1 MPQYRIRNY
10 FLRLI
15 AVWLALAG
23 LFAAEQHGVV
33 KSGGLPVPGA
43 TVTATMDNKKVVTTT
58 DDQGVYSFP
67 DLDEG
72 VWKMTVELLGFE
84 TVTRDIGVSP
94 EAPSPSWDLKLMSAA
109 DLTTALAAKAT
120 AVAAAAAPAPAP
132 AAPAVAVGAPAAA
145 PTTAATTPTPAAPA
159 AAPSATPTGNGRGG
173 TQAAQNGRGRNQN
186 QTAAAGRGG
195 QGTAA
200 NGRGGQGTAAN
211 GGRPSLLGAYQE
223 VGVNQSAESSA
234 FNTEGN
240 ISSEQSAQLS
250 QSADQAFVV
259 QGSQSTAM
267 GMGGNPDFGG
277 GFGGRGGDFGGG
289 PGGGFGGEAGGMGM
303 GMPGAGG
310 ADAAGAGG
318 AGGGAGG
325 GGGVGGGGGG
335 RGGGGGGIGGGGGRG
350 GGGGMPGGGGPGGGG
365 FGGGRGGAGGAAFA
379 GGRGGRGGFQGR
391 PGAMAFGN
399 NRRNPRQM
407 YTGSLNIN
415 EANSILDAKTFSLSG
430 QDISKPYMNRTN
442 VTGNVGGPFKIPKLL
457 DGSKGQFQI
466 NFTVGRSRNGQL
478 SGNGVPTTMPSG
490 PERLGDF
497 AGVPGTNGQTAVI
510 YDPTNNAPFAGNI
523 IPTTRINPIATQLMK
538 FYPYP
543 NLPGLTRNYEAP
555 STPVTSTNTLNSR
568 VNQTI
573 NAKNRIMVNAAWQG
587 TNGRS
592 PNSLLLTDPFNN
604 NSPIIDTSNGN
615 GVNAGTTWS
624 HNFTTRLIN
633 SLAFTFSRQKTVASP
648 YFSGLQNIEGP
659 QYLNIP
665 GVATDSLNW
674 GPPSVGFTNYGGLSD
689 ITARLQ
695 QAQTSSATESLMWIH
710 AKHTFTFGGG
720 FRRQQW
726 DTQNNSNPRGSF
738 SFNGDAT
745 SQYVNGKPVPNTGL
759 DLADFM
765 LGVPDTAAVQCAGG
779 GATNLCNGDPA
790 YYFRGDVISAYITD
804 DFRVSQRFSLSFGAR
819 WDYQTPVNELHN
831 QMVNMAFGPEFSSY
845 VAALPGQTNPYTSQ
859 KFSSALVN
867 SDPHNISPRVGLA
880 WKPSA
885 KKSTVIRAGYGVSY
899 NTSAYSNMA
908 MRLSQQPPLARS
920 LNLNILNNYPL
931 LQDGGITM
939 ANAFSLAS
947 TLGSNLSSN
956 TYAINPDYKIGYAQT
971 WNLAIQQNLPYSF
984 QSTLTYTGVKGT
996 DLDRTYQPWVSPPGS
1011 TLPSFLYPN
1020 GVGEQPNYAPGYTYE
1035 TYGANSIYNG
1045 LSGQLLRR
1053 FSGGLSVST
1062 TYTFRKYLGEYEPDM
1077 DWENFRLNRG
1087 PMVGPNQ
1094 LAITGSYSTGQ
1105 GMRGAGLLTGWK
1117 GHLVKDWTIQS
1128 GFTLASG
1135 NPITPS
1141 CAGNACVAVGSN
1153 GLSSRPEYTGVP
1165 VGPVEPGQYFNT
1177 AAFSQVIPAGQWG
1190 NAAPGSIAG
1199 PQIFNLSASAA
1210 RVFRFGERHS
1220 MEIQLVTTN
1229 ALNHVTITGWDTQ
1242 VGSQQFG
1249 QATAVNGMRT
1259 VTASMRF
1266 RF

>member
-23 LFAAEQHGVV
+23 LFAAEHHGVV

-43 TVTATMDNKKVVTTT
+43 TVTATMENKKAVTTT
-58 DDQGVYSFP
+58 DDQGTYSFP

-84 TVTRDIGVSP
+84 SATRDVGVSP
-94 EAPSPSWDLKLMSAA
+94 EAPSPQWDLKLLSAA

-132 AAPAVAVGAPAAA
+132 AAPAAAVGAPAAA
-145 PTTAATTPTPAAPA
+145 PTTAANTPAAAAPA
-159 AAPSATPTGNGRGG
+159 AASNTAPAANGRGG
-173 TQAAQNGRGRNQN
+173 TQAAAQNGRGSRNQN
-186 QTAAAGRGG
+186 QTAAGRSSRG
-195 QGTAA
+195 QNQTAA
-200 NGRGGQGTAAN
+200 AGQGTAAN

-223 VGVNQSAESSA
+223 VGVNQSSESSA
-234 FNTEGN
+234 FNQEGN

-289 PGGGFGGEAGGMGM
+289 PGGFGMG
-303 GMPGAGG
+303 GGQDNGGTGGLPGLGGGGAG
-310 ADAAGAGG
+310 ADAAGAG
-318 AGGGAGG
+318 AGG
-325 GGGVGGGGGG
+325 GGGGRGGIGGGGGG
-335 RGGGGGGIGGGGGRG
+335 RGGGPGGGGPAGGGGRG
-350 GGGGMPGGGGPGGGG
+350 GGGGFPG
-365 FGGGRGGAGGAAFA
+365 GGGRGGGVGGAGFA

-415 EANSILDAKTFSLSG
+415 EANSILDAKTYSLSG
-430 QDISKPYMNRTN
+430 QNLAKPYMNNTN
-442 VTGNVGGPFKIPKLL
+442 VTGNIGGPFKIPKLL

-466 NFTVGRSRNGQL
+466 NFTVRRSRNGNESPL
-478 SGNGVPTTMPSG
+478 TTMPSAL
-490 PERLGDF
+490 ERTGDF

-510 YDPTNNAPFAGNI
+510 YDPTTNAPFAGNI
-523 IPTTRINPIATQLMK
+523 IPSTRINPIAAQLMK
-538 FYPYP
+538 FYPLP
-543 NLPGLTRNYEAP
+543 NLPGLTRNYEVP
-555 STPVTSTNTLNSR
+555 STPVASANTLNSR

-573 NAKNRIMVNAAWQG
+573 NAKNRIMVSLAWQG

-592 PNSLLLTDPFNN
+592 PNQLLLQDPYN
-604 NSPIIDTSNGN
+604 NSTIVDTSSGSGINS
-615 GVNAGTTWS
+615 GTTWS

-633 SLAFTFSRQKTVASP
+633 SMAFTFSRQRNQSSP
-648 YFSGLQNIEGP
+648 YFSGLENIEGP

-665 GVATDSLNW
+665 GVATDPLNW
-674 GPPSVGFTNYGGLSD
+674 GPPSIGFTNYGGLSD
-689 ITARLQ
+689 ATARLQ
-695 QAQTSSATESLMWIH
+695 RQQTSSATESLMWIH
-710 AKHTFTFGGG
+710 SKHTLTFGGG

-726 DTQNNSNPRGSF
+726 NNQNNSNPRGSF

-779 GATNLCNGDPA
+779 GVSNLCNGDPA

-831 QMVNMAFGPEFSSY
+831 QIVNMAFGPEFSSY

-859 KFSSALVN
+859 KFSNALVN
-867 SDPHNISPRVGLA
+867 PDPRNVSPRFGLA

-899 NTSAYSNMA
+899 NTSAYSGMA
-908 MRLSQQPPLARS
+908 SRLSQQPPLARS
-920 LNLNILNNYPL
+920 LNLNILNNYSL
-931 LQDGGITM
+931 LQTGGITM
-939 ANAFSLAS
+939 ANALSLAG
-947 TLGSNLSSN
+947 TLGSNLSAN
-956 TYAINPDYKIGYAQT
+956 TYAINPNYKIGYGQT
-971 WNLAIQQNLPYSF
+971 WNLSIQQNLPYSF
-984 QSTLTYTGVKGT
+984 QTTVTYTGIKGT
-996 DLDRTYQPWVSPPGS
+996 NLDRTFQPWVSPPGS

-1020 GVGEQPNYAPGYTYE
+1020 GVGAQPNYAPGYTYE
-1035 TYGANSIYNG
+1035 TYGANSSYNAA
-1045 LSGQLLRR
+1045 SGQLMRR
-1053 FSGGLSVST
+1053 FSGGLSVIT
-1062 TYTFRKYLGEYEPDM
+1062 TYTFQKYLGEYEPDM

-1087 PMVGPNQ
+1087 PMVGPNN

-1117 GHLVKDWTIQS
+1117 GHLVKDWSIST
-1128 GFTLASG
+1128 TVRLASG
-1135 NPITPS
+1135 NPLTPS
-1141 CAGNACVAVGSN
+1141 CSGNACVAVGSN

-1165 VGPVEPGQYFNT
+1165 VGPVLPGQYFNP
-1177 AAFSQVIPAGQWG
+1177 AAFTQVLPTGQWG

-1199 PQIFNLSASAA
+1199 PQIYTLNASAA
-1210 RVFRFGERHS
+1210 RTFRFGERHS
-1220 MEIQLVTTN
+1220 MEIQLVTSN
-1229 ALNHVTITGWDTQ
+1229 ALNKVTITGWDTQ
-1242 VGSQQFG
+1242 VGSQQYG
-1249 QATAVNGMRT
+1249 QATGVNGMRT